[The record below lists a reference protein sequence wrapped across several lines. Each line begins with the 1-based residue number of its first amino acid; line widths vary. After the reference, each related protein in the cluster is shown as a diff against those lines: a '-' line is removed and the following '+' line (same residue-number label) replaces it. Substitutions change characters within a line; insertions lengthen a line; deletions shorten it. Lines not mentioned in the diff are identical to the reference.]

1 MMGPAS
7 FKDPSPSGSAAHC
20 GRVGEMTDDESVD
33 VTSSPA
39 NRGDAASEDLAVAL
53 SRIARSL
60 EHEDDVQG
68 TLDAIVGSAVG
79 TVPGAQH
86 ASISMVKNRRQVTTV
101 ASTSELPRRTD
112 QAQYNAGEGPCL
124 DVLYLR
130 RTVQVPDMATEQRWP
145 GFSRRASELGAGSM
159 LSVQLFVEGDDLGAL
174 NLLSES
180 PHAFDDDSEHV
191 ALLFASHAAVAIIG
205 AEKEAQFRDALVR
218 RDHIGQAMG
227 IVMERYALSS
237 KRSFAVLARLSQDQ
251 NLKLHDLARQIVE
264 TRDLPGS

>member
-1 MMGPAS
+1 MTDTES
-7 FKDPSPSGSAAHC
+7 EDTSPSRS
-20 GRVGEMTDDESVD
+20 
-33 VTSSPA
+33 
-39 NRGDAASEDLAVAL
+39 NRGDATSEDLAVAL
-53 SRIARSL
+53 SRIARNL
-60 EHEDDVQG
+60 EHKDDLQG

-86 ASISMVKNRRQVTTV
+86 ASISMVKNRRQVTTT

-112 QAQYNAGEGPCL
+112 QAQYDAGEGPCL
-124 DVLYLR
+124 DVLYKKQ
-130 RTVQVPDMATEQRWP
+130 TVQVPDMATEQRWP

-180 PHAFDDDSEHV
+180 PHAFNDDSEHV
-191 ALLFASHAAVAIIG
+191 ALLFASHAAVALIG
-205 AEKEAQFRDALVR
+205 AERQAQFRDALVR

-227 IVMERYALSS
+227 IVMERYGLSA

-251 NLKLHDLARQIVE
+251 NLKLHDLARHIVY
-264 TRDLPGS
+264 TRTLPSG